1 MVYQILGSKASSK
14 ATSSTCATPPRTVPP
29 MWGSSLW
36 LGLGQEL
43 CFSIGDDD
51 HLTRS
56 PDGTSFQEDI
66 SENSSTDV
74 FAENEALRSALG
86 ECWQRLKDL
95 EAERE
100 GFVSEGVFDLVNTL
114 CHGVKAAGAR
124 NERNADSE
132 ALPIEFS

>member
-1 MVYQILGSKASSK
+1 MTTEPWQALLAPSLDRKTSASSK
-14 ATSSTCATPPRTVPP
+14 STSSTCATPPRTVPP
-29 MWGSSLW
+29 M
-36 LGLGQEL
+36 
-43 CFSIGDDD
+43 CFSIGDDE

-56 PDGTSFQEDI
+56 PDGTSFREDI

-100 GFVSEGVFDLVNTL
+100 GFISEGVFDLVNTL
-114 CHGVKAAGAR
+114 L
-124 NERNADSE
+124 E
-132 ALPIEFS
+132 L